1 MSSTSTSNTSNDDNS
16 FLTRNSSIAFL
27 AIGLFIGALLVLCTM
42 RRYVSRR
49 RAGTWRTADPGP
61 WDWGDLQ
68 RQTVFPPEIFM
79 KDLGPSP
86 EMYEVYAV
94 GVPAAGWENI
104 MPVSAEVV
112 AKVPKENAEE
122 QLSLVDGNSHAD
134 GGTSRHT
141 PLYPAGLR
149 GFASRIRPSTRRA
162 ISSPAL
168 SPPPQLFHAS
178 PDLGLRSQPSSAF
191 TQESVRVRVGLAIAM
206 PEQRSHPSSDVPL
219 CALGIADVSIRGG
232 SLEGLR

>member
-1 MSSTSTSNTSNDDNS
+1 MSSTSTSNAGNDDNS

-49 RAGTWRTADPGP
+49 RAGTWRTVDPGP

-68 RQTVFPPEIFM
+68 RQAAFPPEIFV

-86 EMYEVYAV
+86 EMYELYAV

-104 MPVSAEVV
+104 MPVSAEVLV
-112 AKVPKENAEE
+112 EVPKENAEE
-122 QLSLVDGNSHAD
+122 RSSLLDANSQA
-134 GGTSRHT
+134 GGGASRHT
-141 PLYPAGLR
+141 PLYPIGFR
-149 GFASRIRPSTRRA
+149 GIASRILPSTHRA
-162 ISSPAL
+162 QSSL

-178 PDLGLRSQPSSAF
+178 PDLSLRSRPSSAP
-191 TQESVRVRVGLAIAM
+191 TEESIRLRVGLAIAM

-219 CALGIADVSIRGG
+219 CALGMADVSIRGG
-232 SLEGLR
+232 SLVDLRS